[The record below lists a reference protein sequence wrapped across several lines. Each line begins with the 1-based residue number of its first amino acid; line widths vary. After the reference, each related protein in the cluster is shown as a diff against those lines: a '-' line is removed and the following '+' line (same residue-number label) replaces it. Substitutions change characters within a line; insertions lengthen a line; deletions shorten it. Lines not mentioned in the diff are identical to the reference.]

1 MKGLI
6 YYILKLILQEARSKI
21 STFRSERILRAQER
35 KKLLSY
41 ACITMVLVS
50 VTLLCVQDIA
60 GTEINYII
68 NTLQYFSSSL

>member
-6 YYILKLILQEARSKI
+6 YYILKLILQEAWSKI
-21 STFRSERILRAQER
+21 STCRSERILGAQER

-41 ACITMVLVS
+41 ACITMVLVF
-50 VTLLCVQDIA
+50 VTLLCVQETA

-68 NTLQYFSSSL
+68 NILQYLYSS